1 MQKKYETNRVTRE
14 LVTIAV
20 MSALAVA
27 SRVAFMAVPH
37 FKPMVGII
45 MITGMAFGVKAGFI
59 TGAMSA
65 FVSNFFF
72 GQGPWTLFQMAGY
85 GVAGVIAALVRKM
98 ELIDCENRLFSAVF
112 GFATVVFVV
121 GPILDTSTLVMV
133 MNVVNMETVA
143 AVYLAGLP
151 VNAKHG
157 IATAITLLVLGKP
170 MIRKLERMKIKYGIF
185 CKK

>member
-1 MQKKYETNRVTRE
+1 MQKKYETNRITRE

-27 SRVAFMAVPH
+27 SRVAFLAVPH

-85 GVAGVIAALVRKM
+85 GVAGVIAALVKKH
-98 ELIDCENRLFSAVF
+98 ELIDCE
-112 GFATVVFVV
+112 
-121 GPILDTSTLVMV
+121 
-133 MNVVNMETVA
+133 
-143 AVYLAGLP
+143 Y
-151 VNAKHG
+151 
-157 IATAITLLVLGKP
+157 
-170 MIRKLERMKIKYGIF
+170 KLHHI
-185 CKK
+185 